1 MSLPIRARLTA
12 WYVALLAVILLALC
26 AFLVVRLR
34 ADLLRSTDQELAVR
48 AAQISVGLRAGCEG
62 EFRDLSGSTLRGLP
76 NGESGAQ
83 LLGPAGQVLES
94 SGDPIAQAPLLAGS
108 AFFDAFRGVD
118 VEQTISSGPDREPF
132 RVLGVRAASDCSGVI
147 VVVTSLDDLNRS
159 VHRLITLLLLAGPA
173 VVLLA
178 GAGGWFLAGRA
189 LRPVARMT
197 REAAAIGEEALD
209 SRVDVPETS
218 DELHRLAE
226 TLNAMLDRVQRG
238 VDQKRRFVAD
248 ASHELRTP
256 LAVMRTELDVRL
268 LAPDIDPGS
277 REALASAREEVEQ
290 MATIVE
296 NLLTLAR
303 LDEGGVVTVSGAIDL
318 RAIASESV
326 AALRSVLEAKPVE
339 AVVDGAVA
347 LAKGDPTSLRQVLTN
362 LVANAVKFSAPGGHV
377 EVSTWAGNGTVG
389 VRVTDHGAGIDAS
402 LQPHIF
408 ERFVRADPARSSE
421 GGSGLGLAICREII
435 VAHGG
440 RIWVESRKGEGST
453 FTFELPSWDPT

>member
-1 MSLPIRARLTA
+1 
-12 WYVALLAVILLALC
+12 
-26 AFLVVRLR
+26 
-34 ADLLRSTDQELAVR
+34 
-48 AAQISVGLRAGCEG
+48 
-62 EFRDLSGSTLRGLP
+62 
-76 NGESGAQ
+76 
-83 LLGPAGQVLES
+83 
-94 SGDPIAQAPLLAGS
+94 
-108 AFFDAFRGVD
+108 
-118 VEQTISSGPDREPF
+118 
-132 RVLGVRAASDCSGVI
+132 
-147 VVVTSLDDLNRS
+147 
-159 VHRLITLLLLAGPA
+159 
-173 VVLLA
+173 
-178 GAGGWFLAGRA
+178 
-189 LRPVARMT
+189 
-197 REAAAIGEEALD
+197 
-209 SRVDVPETS
+209 
-218 DELHRLAE
+218 
-226 TLNAMLDRVQRG
+226 
-238 VDQKRRFVAD
+238 
-248 ASHELRTP
+248 
-256 LAVMRTELDVRL
+256 
-268 LAPDIDPGS
+268 
-277 REALASAREEVEQ
+277 